1 MPRYRTW
8 LRPGRLYTVGV
19 LSVLSLA
26 GCVFALVS
34 PWFLL
39 FLVPLAAFGYIT
51 VILLGSAYRLGPG
64 GAQWRIHE
72 TIARRAGSG
81 TVLDVGC
88 GSGSLSI
95 KIVKAWAD
103 ATVTGV
109 DSWGPSWQYSRQ
121 LCLDNARAEG
131 VVVTF
136 LRQDAAALDFPDDAF
151 DVVVSCMTFHEISG
165 IALREALRVLRPGGR
180 FVFVDPFADRAYYP
194 NFTPPPGTEEYTP
207 LAEQVTLPFPLRHH
221 KVLGR
226 TMLLTGTKPA

>member
-8 LRPGRLYTVGV
+8 LRPGRLYTFVV

-26 GCVFALVS
+26 GCVLVVVS

-72 TIARRAGSG
+72 MIARRAGSG
-81 TVLDVGC
+81 RVLDVGC

-95 KIVKAWAD
+95 KIAKAWAD

-121 LCLDNARAEG
+121 LCEDNARAEG
-131 VVVTF
+131 VDVTF
-136 LRQDAAALDFPDDAF
+136 LRQDAAALDFADDSF
-151 DVVVSCMTFHEISG
+151 DVVVSCMTLHEVSG
-165 IALREALRVLRPGGR
+165 GALAEALRVLRPGGR
-180 FVFVDPFADRAYYP
+180 FVLVDPFADGTYYP
-194 NFTPPPGTEEYTP
+194 SFAPPPGTEEFTP
-207 LAEQVTLPFPLRHH
+207 LAEQVTLPFPLRHPR
-221 KVLGR
+221 VLGR